1 MDGNRTDEEFRTEI
15 EEEKQDLYNNR
26 QEREKKGDGVTAV
39 GIDVSLGVK
48 RAGIVSMMYLMKVWH
63 F

>member
-1 MDGNRTDEEFRTEI
+1 MDGDRINEEFRTEG
-15 EEEKQDLYNNR
+15 EEEKQNLHDYR
-26 QEREKKGDGVTAV
+26 PEREKKGDRIVAV

-48 RAGIVSMMYLMKVWH
+48 RAITVSVIYLMKVCY